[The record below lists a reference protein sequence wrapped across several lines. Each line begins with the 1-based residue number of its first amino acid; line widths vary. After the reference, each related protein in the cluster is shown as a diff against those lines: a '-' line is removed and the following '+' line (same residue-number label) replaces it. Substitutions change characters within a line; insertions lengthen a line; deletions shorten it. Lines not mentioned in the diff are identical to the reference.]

1 LNFGRWFDDFIASIQ
16 NPKSKIQN
24 RMNICML
31 TSSYPKY
38 PGETTAPFIEEIAA
52 GLVQRGHCVHV
63 VAPYHRDIRRAPVE
77 RGVHLHFFRYS
88 PLRAL
93 NVFGYA
99 ESLQADVGLR
109 GAAIAAAPLAVGA
122 GMLEL
127 LRVTKD
133 QRRKTNGVKHSSS
146 VLRPPSFDVI
156 HAHWVLPN
164 GTPAA
169 LVARLRGLPLVIS
182 LHGSDV
188 YLAER
193 AAPLSLVAAA
203 TFRAAGAITAC
214 SGDLRDRALRLGA
227 RAEDVEV
234 VPYGVD
240 ARAFQ
245 PDPQAGALVRAE
257 LGLAHDTPLI
267 ISVSRL
273 VYKKGLTY
281 LLEALPHILAN
292 HPSAV
297 LVIAGYGD
305 LREDLERR
313 AAELGV
319 TANVRFPGQLERER
333 AAWYVAAA
341 DVYVVP
347 SIRDQRGNVD
357 GLPNALLEGMG
368 TGRPIVAS
376 HVAGIPDVI
385 ADGRHG
391 LLTPE
396 RDPAALAAA
405 ISRLLSDRA
414 LAERLG
420 AAARRRVLDELTW
433 DIAAERF
440 EQAYEK
446 ALRNKR
452 P

>member
-1 LNFGRWFDDFIASIQ
+1 
-16 NPKSKIQN
+16 
-24 RMNICML
+24 
-31 TSSYPKY
+31 
-38 PGETTAPFIEEIAA
+38 
-52 GLVQRGHCVHV
+52 
-63 VAPYHRDIRRAPVE
+63 
-77 RGVHLHFFRYS
+77 
-88 PLRAL
+88 
-93 NVFGYA
+93 
-99 ESLQADVGLR
+99 
-109 GAAIAAAPLAVGA
+109 
-122 GMLEL
+122 
-127 LRVTKD
+127 
-133 QRRKTNGVKHSSS
+133 
-146 VLRPPSFDVI
+146 
-156 HAHWVLPN
+156 
-164 GTPAA
+164 
-169 LVARLRGLPLVIS
+169 VARLRGLPLVIS

-188 YLAER
+188 YLAEQ

-203 TFRAAGAITAC
+203 IFRAARAITAC
-214 SGDLRDRALRLGA
+214 SSDLRDRALRLGA
-227 RAEDVEV
+227 RTEDVSV

-240 ARAFQ
+240 AQAFQ
-245 PDPQAGALVRAE
+245 PDPQAGALVRAD
-257 LGLAHDTPLI
+257 LGLTPDTPLV
-267 ISVSRL
+267 ISISRL

-281 LLEALPHILAN
+281 LLEAWPRILAEY
-292 HPSAV
+292 PSAV

-319 TANVRFPGQLERER
+319 TANVRFPGQLGRER
-333 AAWYVAAA
+333 AARYVAAA

-368 TGRPIVAS
+368 AGRPIVAS
-376 HVAGIPDVI
+376 RVAGIPDVI
-385 ADGRHG
+385 GDGLHG

-405 ISRLLSDRA
+405 INWLLRDRA

-440 EQAYEK
+440 ERAYER
-446 ALRNKR
+446 AIRNKQ

>member
-1 LNFGRWFDDFIASIQ
+1 
-16 NPKSKIQN
+16 
-24 RMNICML
+24 MNICML

-52 GLVQRGHCVHV
+52 GLVRRGHCVHV
-63 VAPYHRDIRRAPVE
+63 VAPYHRDIRREPIE

-109 GAAIAAAPLAVGA
+109 AAAIAAAPLAVSA
-122 GMLEL
+122 GMLKL
-127 LRVTKD
+127 LRLTKD
-133 QRRKTNGVKHSSS
+133 EGRRTKGQGLSSFIVGRS
-146 VLRPPSFDVI
+146 SFDLI

-169 LVARLRGLPLVIS
+169 LVARLRGLPLVVS

-193 AAPLSLVAAA
+193 AAPLSLAAAA

-227 RAEDVEV
+227 RAADVAV

-240 ARAFQ
+240 ARVFQ
-245 PDPQAGALVRAE
+245 PDPRAGAVVRSE
-257 LGLAHDTPLI
+257 LGLAPDTPLI
-267 ISVSRL
+267 VSVSRL

-281 LLEALPHILAN
+281 LLEAWPRILAA

-305 LREDLERR
+305 LRAELERR
-313 AAELGV
+313 AAELGIL
-319 TANVRFPGQLERER
+319 ASVRFPGQLERER
-333 AAWYVAAA
+333 AARYVAAA

-368 TGRPIVAS
+368 AGRPIVAS
-376 HVAGIPDVI
+376 RVAGIPDVI
-385 ADGRHG
+385 GDGAHG

-405 ISRLLSDRA
+405 ISRLLADRA

-420 AAARRRVLDELTW
+420 AAARRRVQQELTW

-440 EQAYEK
+440 EQAYQK
-446 ALRNKR
+446 ALRK
-452 P
+452 PI

>member
-1 LNFGRWFDDFIASIQ
+1 
-16 NPKSKIQN
+16 
-24 RMNICML
+24 MNICML

-52 GLVQRGHCVHV
+52 GLVRRGHCVHV
-63 VAPYHRDIRRAPVE
+63 VAPYHRDIRRTPIE

-99 ESLQADVGLR
+99 ESLQADLGLR
-109 GAAIAAAPLAVGA
+109 GAAIAAAPLAVGT
-122 GMLEL
+122 GMLAL
-127 LRVTKD
+127 LRLTTD
-133 QRRKTNGVKHSSS
+133 HRPPTTDHRFENSNASRQSS
-146 VLRPPSFDVI
+146 VVSRRSSFDLI

-164 GTPAA
+164 GPPAA

-193 AAPLSLVAAA
+193 AAPLALVAAA

-227 RAEDVEV
+227 RAEDVAV

-245 PDPQAGALVRAE
+245 PDPAAGGLVRAE
-257 LGLAHDTPLI
+257 LGLAPDTPLV

-281 LLEALPHILAN
+281 LLEALPRILAQ
-292 HPSAV
+292 HPNAM

-305 LREDLERR
+305 LREPLERR

-319 TANVRFPGQLERER
+319 TASVRFPGQLERER
-333 AAWYVAAA
+333 AARYVAAA
-341 DVYVVP
+341 DVYAVP

-368 TGRPIVAS
+368 AGRPIVAS
-376 HVAGIPDVI
+376 RVAGIPDVI
-385 ADGRHG
+385 SDGRHG

-405 ISRLLSDRA
+405 ISRLLSDRG
-414 LAERLG
+414 LAAQLG

-433 DIAAERF
+433 EIASERF
-440 EQAYEK
+440 EQAYAR
-446 ALRNKR
+446 ALRAR
-452 P
+452 

>member
-1 LNFGRWFDDFIASIQ
+1 MGPGAAPTPTPPTRVF
-16 NPKSKIQN
+16 
-24 RMNICML
+24 MNICML

-52 GLVQRGHCVHV
+52 GLVRRGHCVHV

-88 PLRAL
+88 PVRAL

-127 LRVTKD
+127 LRMTKD
-133 QRRKTNGVKHSSS
+133 QRPKTNGVDLSSF
-146 VLRPPSFDVI
+146 VLRPSSFNLI

-193 AAPLSLVAAA
+193 AAPLALAAAA

-227 RAEDVEV
+227 RASDVAV

-245 PDPQAGALVRAE
+245 PDPEAGALVRAE
-257 LGLAHDTPLI
+257 LGLASDTPLV

-281 LLEALPHILAN
+281 LLEAFPRILAE
-292 HPSAV
+292 HPGAV

-305 LREDLERR
+305 LREELKRR

-319 TANVRFPGQLERER
+319 TASVRFPGQLERER
-333 AAWYVAAA
+333 AARYVAAA

-347 SIRDQRGNVD
+347 SIRDQRGNID

-368 TGRPIVAS
+368 AGRPIVAS
-376 HVAGIPDVI
+376 RVAGIPDVI
-385 ADGRHG
+385 GDGQHG

-405 ISRLLSDRA
+405 IGRLLRDRA

-420 AAARRRVLDELTW
+420 AAARRRVLEELTW

-440 EQAYEK
+440 EQAYER
-446 ALRNKR
+446 AIRNK
-452 P
+452 

>member
-1 LNFGRWFDDFIASIQ
+1 M
-16 NPKSKIQN
+16 K
-24 RMNICML
+24 ICML

-38 PGETTAPFIEEIAA
+38 AGETTAPFIEEIAA
-52 GLVQRGHCVHV
+52 GLVRRGHTVHV
-63 VAPYHRDIRRAPVE
+63 VAPFHRDIQRAPVE

-88 PLRAL
+88 PVRAL

-109 GAAIAAAPLAVGA
+109 GAALAAAPLAVGA

-127 LRVTKD
+127 LRVTAD
-133 QRRKTNGVKHSSS
+133 QGRKTSDRRVRTNGEGSRFFGAS
-146 VLRPPSFDVI
+146 SFDLI

-169 LVARLRGLPLVIS
+169 LAARLRGLPLVIS

-193 AAPLSLVAAA
+193 AAPLSLAAAA

-227 RAEDVEV
+227 RAADIEV

-257 LGLAHDTPLI
+257 LGLAPSTPLI
-267 ISVSRL
+267 VSVSRL

-281 LLEALPHILAN
+281 LLESFPRILVDQPNAT
-292 HPSAV
+292 

-305 LREDLERR
+305 LREELERR
-313 AAELGV
+313 TAELGI
-319 TANVRFPGQLERER
+319 AASVRFPGQLERER
-333 AAWYVAAA
+333 AARYVAAA
-341 DVYVVP
+341 DVYVAP

-368 TGRPIVAS
+368 AGRPIVAS
-376 HVAGIPDVI
+376 RVAGIPDVI
-385 ADGRHG
+385 DDGRHG
-391 LLTPE
+391 LLIPE
-396 RDPAALAAA
+396 RDAAALAAA
-405 ISRLLSDRA
+405 IGRLLADRA

-420 AAARRRVLDELTW
+420 AAARRRVLEELTW

-440 EQAYEK
+440 ERAYQK
-446 ALRNKR
+446 ALRK
-452 P
+452 PS

>member
-1 LNFGRWFDDFIASIQ
+1 M
-16 NPKSKIQN
+16 K
-24 RMNICML
+24 ICML

-38 PGETTAPFIEEIAA
+38 PGETTAPIIEEIAA
-52 GLVQRGHCVHV
+52 GLARRGHCVHV
-63 VAPYHRDIRRAPVE
+63 VAPYLRDIRRAPIE
-77 RGVHLHFFRYS
+77 RDVHLHFFRYS
-88 PLRAL
+88 PVRAL

-109 GAAIAAAPLAVGA
+109 GAAIAAAPLALGA

-127 LRVTKD
+127 LRLTND
-133 QRRKTNGVKHSSS
+133 EGTGSFIFRRS
-146 VLRPPSFDVI
+146 SFDII
-156 HAHWVLPN
+156 HGHWVLPN

-193 AAPLSLVAAA
+193 ALPLSLVAAA
-203 TFRAAGAITAC
+203 TLRAAGAVTAC
-214 SGDLRDRALRLGA
+214 SGDLGERALRLGA
-227 RAEDVEV
+227 RADDLAV

-245 PDPQAGALVRAE
+245 PNPAAGALVRAE
-257 LGLAHDTPLI
+257 LGLAPETPLI

-281 LLEALPHILAN
+281 LLEALPQILSE
-292 HPSAV
+292 HPNAM

-305 LREDLERR
+305 LRDDLERR

-319 TANVRFPGQLERER
+319 ANNVRFPGQLERER
-333 AAWYVAAA
+333 AARYVAAA

-368 TGRPIVAS
+368 AGRPIVAS
-376 HVAGIPDVI
+376 RVAGIPDVI
-385 ADGRHG
+385 GDGQHG

-396 RDPAALAAA
+396 RDSAALATA
-405 ISRLLSDRA
+405 IGRLLSDRA
-414 LAERLG
+414 LAKRLG
-420 AAARRRVLDELTW
+420 AAARQRVLEELTW
-433 DIAAERF
+433 DIAAARF
-440 EQAYEK
+440 EQSYER
-446 ALRNKR
+446 AIRNKQR
-452 P
+452 

>member
-1 LNFGRWFDDFIASIQ
+1 
-16 NPKSKIQN
+16 
-24 RMNICML
+24 MNICML

-38 PGETTAPFIEEIAA
+38 AGETTAPFIEEIAA
-52 GLVQRGHCVHV
+52 GLVRRGHTVHV
-63 VAPYHRDIRRAPVE
+63 VAPYHRAIRRAPIE

-88 PLRAL
+88 PVRAL

-99 ESLQADVGLR
+99 ESLRADVGLR
-109 GAAIAAAPLAVGA
+109 GAALAAAPLAIGA

-133 QRRKTNGVKHSSS
+133 QRRRTNGVDPSTF
-146 VLRPPSFDVI
+146 VLRPSTFDLI

-169 LVARLRGLPLVIS
+169 LVAWLRGLPLVIS

-193 AAPLSLVAAA
+193 AAPLSLAAAA
-203 TFRAAGAITAC
+203 TLRAAGAVTAC

-227 RAEDVEV
+227 RAGDVDV

-245 PDPQAGALVRAE
+245 PDPQAGAQVRAE
-257 LGLAHDTPLI
+257 LGLAPGTPLI

-281 LLEALPHILAN
+281 LLDAFPRILAD

-305 LREDLERR
+305 LREELERR
-313 AAELGV
+313 ADELGV
-319 TANVRFPGQLERER
+319 AASVHFPGQLERER
-333 AAWYVAAA
+333 AARYVAAA

-347 SIRDQRGNVD
+347 SIRDQRGNID

-368 TGRPIVAS
+368 AARPIVAS
-376 HVAGIPDVI
+376 RVAGIPDVI
-385 ADGRHG
+385 GDGRHG

-396 RDPAALAAA
+396 RDSAALAEA
-405 ISRLLSDRA
+405 IICLLGDRA

-420 AAARRRVLDELTW
+420 AAARQRVLEELTW

-440 EQAYEK
+440 ERAYER
-446 ALRNKR
+446 ALNVRTLER
-452 P
+452 

>member
-1 LNFGRWFDDFIASIQ
+1 
-16 NPKSKIQN
+16 
-24 RMNICML
+24 ML

-52 GLVQRGHCVHV
+52 GLVRRGHCVHV

-122 GMLEL
+122 GMLAL

-133 QRRKTNGVKHSSS
+133 EGRTTNKSTSSS
-146 VLRPPSFDVI
+146 FVGRPSSFDLI

-193 AAPLSLVAAA
+193 AVPLSLVAAA

-227 RAEDVEV
+227 RAGDLAV

-245 PDPQAGALVRAE
+245 PDPAAGTLVRAE
-257 LGLAHDTPLI
+257 LGLAPDTPLI

-281 LLEALPHILAN
+281 LLEALPRILAK
-292 HPSAV
+292 HPHAV

-305 LREDLERR
+305 LREELERR

-333 AAWYVAAA
+333 AARYVAAA

-368 TGRPIVAS
+368 AGRPIVAS
-376 HVAGIPDVI
+376 RVAGIPDVI
-385 ADGRHG
+385 IDGQHG

-396 RDPAALAAA
+396 RDPAALAVA
-405 ISRLLSDRA
+405 ISQLLGDRA

-420 AAARRRVLDELTW
+420 TAARRRVLEELTW

-440 EQAYEK
+440 ERTYER
-446 ALRNKR
+446 ALRNR
-452 P
+452 QR